1 MNTLL
6 ADGRAVQFS
15 ANAVSVAR
23 LDEVCMLRVHSGRVW
38 VTQEGLA
45 EDFWLAA
52 GDDMIALPGCLIVL
66 EATRDSEVRMT
77 PLSVA
82 MLAHRP
88 SWSAQLAGMWR
99 QWWRKPLRAGC

>member
-88 SWSAQLAGMWR
+88 SWPALLAGMWR
-99 QWWRKPLRAGC
+99 QWWRKPLRVGC

>member
-1 MNTLL
+1 MNQLS
-6 ADGRAVQFS
+6 ADGRAVQFN
-15 ANAVSVAR
+15 ANAVRIAR

-52 GDDMIALPGCLIVL
+52 GDDLIALPGCLIVL
-66 EATRDSEVRMT
+66 EATHDSEVRMT

-82 MLAHRP
+82 MLARRP
-88 SWSAQLAGMWR
+88 SWPALLAGIWR
-99 QWWRKPLRAGC
+99 HWWRKPQRAGC